1 MKCTEVE
8 YLAPL
13 YWSGELETQAM
24 AEVQQHLKECP
35 ACAREMAAQEQ
46 CDEMLQ
52 ETLLS
57 EPVHDEELRRRV
69 RAEIQQ
75 APPRWLTGRVWL
87 AVGTAA
93 AAVILFVG
101 IRFVYVPG
109 ISESPSTAGQVSASI
124 WADAADDHN
133 EEVVKRAQRKWLYG
147 TAEINAL
154 VTEKTGDAK
163 LVAQLAPEHYHID
176 RMRVCELA
184 MRTYLHLVYSDGR
197 HEVSFFLR
205 RRGGEQLDGPKLAE
219 TNGRAVEGESV
230 EKLQIAG
237 FQSQRYTVLVVS
249 EQPRQQTVDFA
260 SHAANSV
267 LDVAAISVHNP
278 SIPAVLLLH

>member
-13 YWSGELETQAM
+13 YWSGELEAQAM
-24 AEVQQHLKECP
+24 AEVEQHLKECP
-35 ACAREMAAQEQ
+35 ACAREMATQEQ

-57 EPVHDEELRRRV
+57 EPVHDEELRRQV

-75 APPRWLTGRVWL
+75 APRWSPSRVWL

-93 AAVILFVG
+93 ATVLLFVG
-101 IRFVYVPG
+101 IRSVYLAGTSDSV
-109 ISESPSTAGQVSASI
+109 STAGQVSASI
-124 WADAADDHN
+124 WVDAADDHN

-147 TAEINAL
+147 TAEISAL
-154 VTEKTGDAK
+154 VAEKTGDAK

-176 RMRVCELA
+176 RMRICELA
-184 MRTYLHLVYSDGR
+184 MRTYLHLVYTDGR

-205 RRGGEQLDGPKLAE
+205 RRGGEQLGGPKLAE
-219 TNGRAVEGESV
+219 SNGRAVEGESV

-237 FQSQRYTVLVVS
+237 FQSQRYTVVVVS
-249 EQPRQQTVDFA
+249 EQPRQQTLDFA
-260 SHAANSV
+260 SHAADSV
-267 LDVAAISVHNP
+267 LDIAQLSGQNP

>member
-13 YWSGELETQAM
+13 YWSGELEAQAM
-24 AEVQQHLKECP
+24 AEVEQHLKECP
-35 ACAREMAAQEQ
+35 ACAREMATQEQ

-57 EPVHDEELRRRV
+57 EPVHDEELRRQV

-75 APPRWLTGRVWL
+75 APWWSPSRVWL

-93 AAVILFVG
+93 ATVLLFVG
-101 IRFVYVPG
+101 IRSVYLAGTSDSV
-109 ISESPSTAGQVSASI
+109 STAGQVSASI
-124 WADAADDHN
+124 WVDAADDHN

-147 TAEINAL
+147 TAEISAL
-154 VTEKTGDAK
+154 VAEKTGDAK

-176 RMRVCELA
+176 RMRICELA
-184 MRTYLHLVYSDGR
+184 MRTYLHLVYTDGR

-205 RRGGEQLDGPKLAE
+205 RRGGEQLGGPKLAE
-219 TNGRAVEGESV
+219 SNGRAVEGESV

-237 FQSQRYTVLVVS
+237 FQSQRYTVVVVS
-249 EQPRQQTVDFA
+249 EQPRQQTLDFA
-260 SHAANSV
+260 SHAADSV
-267 LDVAAISVHNP
+267 LDIVQLSGQNP

>member
-1 MKCTEVE
+1 MKCAEVE

-13 YWSGELETQAM
+13 YWSGELEAQAM
-24 AEVQQHLKECP
+24 AEVEQHLKECQ
-35 ACAREMAAQEQ
+35 ACAREMATQEQ

-52 ETLLS
+52 ETMLS
-57 EPVHDEELRRRV
+57 EPVHDEELRQRV
-69 RAEIQQ
+69 RAEIAQ
-75 APPRWLTGRVWL
+75 APRWAAGHLWL
-87 AVGTAA
+87 AVGTA
-93 AAVILFVG
+93 VVTLLLFAG
-101 IRFVYVPG
+101 IRFVYVPSASDSV
-109 ISESPSTAGQVSASI
+109 ISAGQVSASI

-147 TAEINAL
+147 TAEINAM
-154 VTEKTGDAK
+154 VAEKTGDAK

-176 RMRVCELA
+176 RMRICELA
-184 MRTYLHLVYSDGR
+184 MRTYLHLVYTDGR
-197 HEVSFFLR
+197 HEISFFLR
-205 RRGGEQLDGPKLAE
+205 RRGGEQLTGPKLAE
-219 TNGRAVEGESV
+219 SNGRAVEGESV

-249 EQPRQQTVDFA
+249 EQPRQQTLDFA

-267 LDVAAISVHNP
+267 LDIAQLSGHNP

>member
-1 MKCTEVE
+1 MKCAEVE

-13 YWSGELETQAM
+13 YWSGELEAQAM
-24 AEVQQHLKECP
+24 AEVEQHLKECA
-35 ACAREMAAQEQ
+35 ACAQEMALQKQ
-46 CDEMLQ
+46 SDEMLHD
-52 ETLLS
+52 TLLS
-57 EPVHDEELRRRV
+57 EPVHDDELRGRV

-75 APPRWLTGRVWL
+75 TPRWLPSRLWL
-87 AVGTAA
+87 ALGTAA
-93 AAVILFVG
+93 AAALLLVG
-101 IRFVYVPG
+101 IRFIYVPAA
-109 ISESPSTAGQVSASI
+109 SDSASTTGQVSASI

-147 TAEINAL
+147 TAEINAM
-154 VTEKTGDAK
+154 VAEKTGDAK

-176 RMRVCELA
+176 RMRICDLA
-184 MRTYLHLVYSDGR
+184 MRTYLHLVYTDGR
-197 HEVSFFLR
+197 HEISFFLR
-205 RRGGEQLDGPKLAE
+205 RRGGEQLTGPKLAE
-219 TNGRAVEGESV
+219 SNGRAVEGESV

-249 EQPRQQTVDFA
+249 EQPRQQTLDFA

>member
-1 MKCTEVE
+1 MKCAEVE

-13 YWSGELETQAM
+13 YWSGELEAQAM
-24 AEVQQHLKECP
+24 AEVELHLKECA
-35 ACAREMAAQEQ
+35 ACAHEMALQKQ
-46 CDEMLQ
+46 SDEMLHD
-52 ETLLS
+52 TLLS
-57 EPVHDEELRRRV
+57 EPVHDDELRGRV

-75 APPRWLTGRVWL
+75 MPRWLPSRLWL
-87 AVGTAA
+87 ALGTAA
-93 AAVILFVG
+93 AAVLLLVG
-101 IRFVYVPG
+101 IRFIYVPAV
-109 ISESPSTAGQVSASI
+109 SDSLSTTGQVSASI

-147 TAEINAL
+147 TAEINAM
-154 VTEKTGDAK
+154 VAEKTGDAK

-176 RMRVCELA
+176 RMRICELA

-197 HEVSFFLR
+197 HEISFFLR
-205 RRGGEQLDGPKLAE
+205 RRGGEQLTGPTLAE
-219 TNGRAVEGESV
+219 SNGRAVEGESV

-249 EQPRQQTVDFA
+249 EQPRQQTLDFA

-278 SIPAVLLLH
+278 VIPAVLLLH